1 MFKKFYI
8 SYIIFSLVISFIF
21 SLKVNNSSSSYNTF
35 IYPTKYTDISSYFG
49 YRELF
54 GKTNYHD
61 GTDFLAPQGSEIY
74 AINSGIITYAG
85 FLNGYGN
92 CIIILHNNGMKSL
105 YGHMSDN
112 YTVKLGDNIL
122 RGNIIGYVGPKYL
135 ADGRLNGN
143 TTGPHLHL
151 TIYDKNGTRINPLD
165 IIGKR

>member
-8 SYIIFSLVISFIF
+8 SYIIFSVIISLIF
-21 SLKVNNSSSSYNTF
+21 SINKNNITSTSF

-74 AINSGIITYAG
+74 AINSGVVIHVG

-92 CIIILHNNGMKSL
+92 SVIILHDNGLKSL
-105 YGHMSDN
+105 YGHMSKN
-112 YTVKLGDNIL
+112 YTINLGDSVL
-122 RGNIIGYVGPKYL
+122 KGDTIGYVGPKYL
-135 ADGRLNGN
+135 EDGRLNGN

-151 TIYDKNGTRINPLD
+151 TIYDKNGTRIDPLK
-165 IIGKR
+165 IIEKK